1 MIGSVYDY
9 YLTTYASRP
18 ATKSDTHKKSE
29 LRSVY
34 NNIVKISK
42 KSPLYKVSVSENIQK
57 FAIDLKENART
68 LSTDANNLFEKS
80 LESAKSLKY
89 VSDNENV
96 VQVKTLDNAND
107 INTND
112 TNANDININDTYAN
126 DININNT
133 NANDININNANT
145 NDININDT
153 NIDSTVSSNADITNP
168 DSDSDNISDAKSVN
182 TAFAS
187 HYNIEVLNLATPQ
200 VNTSDYLNNDDLD
213 IPKGAHSFEVNV
225 GDSAYEFR
233 FNAAKDDTNKTVLE
247 KLSRLINRSNIGLT
261 SKMLYSGNNSAL
273 EITSNA
279 TGLGFTPE
287 IFSIAPGENSP
298 YDKVVSKLGLNNVS
312 SYPTNANFL
321 LNGMEK
327 TTSSNTF
334 TIGKSLEIT
343 LNGISKKGQAT
354 SISLN
359 DDLDSVISSINDMI
373 SSYNNLLDL
382 SNNSNEG
389 SDDAAILNKEI
400 HKTTRQYASNLEN
413 IGITINE
420 NGKMTFDE
428 ALFIQ
433 TANEDDLDKSLASL
447 NSFRQAIVS
456 RADDISINPMK
467 YVDKVMISYPN
478 PVHSFANPYMTSI
491 YTGMMFNGYI

>member
-80 LESAKSLKY
+80 LESEKSQKY
-89 VSDNENV
+89 VSDNEDV
-96 VQVKTLDNAND
+96 VQVKTLDNSND

-112 TNANDININDTYAN
+112 TNANDININ
-126 DININNT
+126 NT
-133 NANDININNANT
+133 NT

-153 NIDSTVSSNADITNP
+153 NIDLTVSSNADITNP
-168 DSDSDNISDAKSVN
+168 DPDSDNISDTKSVN

>member
-80 LESAKSLKY
+80 LESEKSQKY
-89 VSDNENV
+89 VSDNEDV
-96 VQVKTLDNAND
+96 VQVKTLDTSND

-112 TNANDININDTYAN
+112 ANAN

-133 NANDININNANT
+133 NT

-153 NIDSTVSSNADITNP
+153 NIDLTVSSNADITNP
-168 DSDSDNISDAKSVN
+168 DPDSDNISDTKSVN

-200 VNTSDYLNNDDLD
+200 INTSDYLNNDDLD

-233 FNAAKDDTNKTVLE
+233 FNATKDDTNKTVLE

-478 PVHSFANPYMTSI
+478 PIHSFANPYMTSI

>member
-80 LESAKSLKY
+80 LESEKSQKY

-96 VQVKTLDNAND
+96 VQVKTLDTSND

-112 TNANDININDTYAN
+112 TNANDININ
-126 DININNT
+126 NT
-133 NANDININNANT
+133 NT

-153 NIDSTVSSNADITNP
+153 NIDLTVSSNAGITNP
-168 DSDSDNISDAKSVN
+168 DPDSDNISDTKSVN

-200 VNTSDYLNNDDLD
+200 INTSDYLNNDDLD

-233 FNAAKDDTNKTVLE
+233 FNATKDDTNKTVLE

-478 PVHSFANPYMTSI
+478 PIHSFANPYMASI

>member
-80 LESAKSLKY
+80 LESAKSQKY

-112 TNANDININDTYAN
+112 
-126 DININNT
+126 T

-298 YDKVVSKLGLNNVS
+298 YDKVVSMLGLNNVS

>member
-80 LESAKSLKY
+80 LESEKSQKY
-89 VSDNENV
+89 VSDNEDV
-96 VQVKTLDNAND
+96 VQVKTLDTSND

-112 TNANDININDTYAN
+112 TNANDININ
-126 DININNT
+126 NT
-133 NANDININNANT
+133 NT

-153 NIDSTVSSNADITNP
+153 NIDLTVSSNADITNP
-168 DSDSDNISDAKSVN
+168 DPDSDNISDTKSVN

-200 VNTSDYLNNDDLD
+200 INTSDYLNNDDLD

-233 FNAAKDDTNKTVLE
+233 FNATKDDTNKTVLE

-400 HKTTRQYASNLEN
+400 HKTTRLYASNLEN

>member
-80 LESAKSLKY
+80 LESEKSQKY

-96 VQVKTLDNAND
+96 VQVKTLDTSND

-112 TNANDININDTYAN
+112 TNANDININ
-126 DININNT
+126 NT
-133 NANDININNANT
+133 NT

-153 NIDSTVSSNADITNP
+153 NIDLTVSSNAGITNP
-168 DSDSDNISDAKSVN
+168 DPDSDNISDTKSVN

-200 VNTSDYLNNDDLD
+200 INTSDYLNNDDLD

-233 FNAAKDDTNKTVLE
+233 FNATKDDTNKTVLE

-334 TIGKSLEIT
+334 TIGNSLEIT

-478 PVHSFANPYMTSI
+478 PIHSFANPYMTSI

>member
-80 LESAKSLKY
+80 LESEKSQKY

-96 VQVKTLDNAND
+96 VQVKTLDTSND

-112 TNANDININDTYAN
+112 TNANDININ
-126 DININNT
+126 NT
-133 NANDININNANT
+133 NT

-153 NIDSTVSSNADITNP
+153 NIDLTVSSNAGITNP
-168 DSDSDNISDAKSVN
+168 DPDSDNISDTKSVN

-200 VNTSDYLNNDDLD
+200 INTSDYLNNDDLD

-233 FNAAKDDTNKTVLE
+233 FNATKDDTNKTVLE

-389 SDDAAILNKEI
+389 SGDAAILNKEI

-478 PVHSFANPYMTSI
+478 PIHSFANPYMTSI

>member
-80 LESAKSLKY
+80 LESEKSQKY
-89 VSDNENV
+89 VSDNEDV
-96 VQVKTLDNAND
+96 VQVKTLDTSND

-112 TNANDININDTYAN
+112 TNANDININ
-126 DININNT
+126 NT
-133 NANDININNANT
+133 NT

-153 NIDSTVSSNADITNP
+153 NIDLTVSSNADITNP
-168 DSDSDNISDAKSVN
+168 DPDSDNISDTKSVN

-200 VNTSDYLNNDDLD
+200 INTSDYLNNDDLD

-233 FNAAKDDTNKTVLE
+233 FNATKDDTNKTVLE

-456 RADDISINPMK
+456 RADDISINAMK

-478 PVHSFANPYMTSI
+478 PIHSFANPYMTSI

>member
-80 LESAKSLKY
+80 LESEKSQKY
-89 VSDNENV
+89 VSDNEDV

-112 TNANDININDTYAN
+112 TYTNDINTNDTYAN

-133 NANDININNANT
+133 NT

-153 NIDSTVSSNADITNP
+153 NIDLTVSSNADITNP
-168 DSDSDNISDAKSVN
+168 DPDSDNISDAKSVN

-200 VNTSDYLNNDDLD
+200 INTSDYLNNDNLD

-233 FNAAKDDTNKTVLE
+233 FNATKDDTNKTVLE

>member
-9 YLTTYASRP
+9 YLTTYAGRP

-42 KSPLYKVSVSENIQK
+42 KSPLYKVNVSENIQK

-80 LESAKSLKY
+80 LESARNQKY

-96 VQVKTLDNAND
+96 VQVKTLDNGSVNND
-107 INTND
+107 SD
-112 TNANDININDTYAN
+112 NANADDINID
-126 DININNT
+126 
-133 NANDININNANT
+133 
-145 NDININDT
+145 DT
-153 NIDSTVSSNADITNP
+153 NIDSAVSSNAEITNP
-168 DSDSDNISDAKSVN
+168 DLEADNISDTKSVN

-233 FNAAKDDTNKTVLE
+233 FNAANDDTNKTVLE

-279 TGLGFTPE
+279 TGLDFTPE
-287 IFSIAPGENSP
+287 IFSIVPGENSP

-343 LNGISKKGQAT
+343 LNGISKEGQAT

-359 DDLDSVISSINDMI
+359 DDLDSVISSVNDMI

-389 SDDAAILNKEI
+389 SDDAARLNKEI
-400 HKTTRQYASNLEN
+400 HKTARQYASNLEN
-413 IGITINE
+413 IGITVNE
-420 NGKMTFDE
+420 NGKMSFDE

>member
-80 LESAKSLKY
+80 LESEKSQKY

-96 VQVKTLDNAND
+96 VQVKTLDTSND

-112 TNANDININDTYAN
+112 TNANDININ
-126 DININNT
+126 NT
-133 NANDININNANT
+133 NT

-153 NIDSTVSSNADITNP
+153 NIDLTVSSNADITNP
-168 DSDSDNISDAKSVN
+168 DPDSDNISDTKSVN

-200 VNTSDYLNNDDLD
+200 INTSDYLNNDDLD

-233 FNAAKDDTNKTVLE
+233 FNATKDDTNKTVLE

-428 ALFIQ
+428 TLFIQ

>member
-80 LESAKSLKY
+80 LESEKSQKY
-89 VSDNENV
+89 VSDNEDV
-96 VQVKTLDNAND
+96 VQVKTLDNL
-107 INTND
+107 
-112 TNANDININDTYAN
+112 
-126 DININNT
+126 
-133 NANDININNANT
+133 
-145 NDININDT
+145 
-153 NIDSTVSSNADITNP
+153 
-168 DSDSDNISDAKSVN
+168 SDAESVN

-200 VNTSDYLNNDDLD
+200 INTSDYLNNDDLD

-233 FNAAKDDTNKTVLE
+233 FNATKDDTNKTVLE

-327 TTSSNTF
+327 TTPSNTF

-343 LNGISKKGQAT
+343 LNSVSKEGQAT

-359 DDLDSVISSINDMI
+359 DDLDSIISSINDMI

-389 SDDAAILNKEI
+389 SDDAVILNKEI
-400 HKTTRQYASNLEN
+400 LKTTRQYASNLEN
-413 IGITINE
+413 IGITVNE

-433 TANEDDLDKSLASL
+433 TANEEDLDKSLASL

>member
-80 LESAKSLKY
+80 LESEKSQKY

-96 VQVKTLDNAND
+96 VQIKTLDTSND

-112 TNANDININDTYAN
+112 TNANDININ
-126 DININNT
+126 NT
-133 NANDININNANT
+133 NT

-153 NIDSTVSSNADITNP
+153 NIDLTVSSNADITNP
-168 DSDSDNISDAKSVN
+168 DPDSDNISDTKSVN

-200 VNTSDYLNNDDLD
+200 INTSDYLNNDDLD

-233 FNAAKDDTNKTVLE
+233 FNATKDDTNKTVLE

>member
-80 LESAKSLKY
+80 LESEKSQKY
-89 VSDNENV
+89 VSDNEDV
-96 VQVKTLDNAND
+96 VQVKTLDNL
-107 INTND
+107 
-112 TNANDININDTYAN
+112 
-126 DININNT
+126 
-133 NANDININNANT
+133 
-145 NDININDT
+145 
-153 NIDSTVSSNADITNP
+153 
-168 DSDSDNISDAKSVN
+168 SDAESVN

-200 VNTSDYLNNDDLD
+200 INTSDYLNNDDLD

>member
-80 LESAKSLKY
+80 LESEKSQKY
-89 VSDNENV
+89 VSDNEDV
-96 VQVKTLDNAND
+96 VQVKTLDNSND

-112 TNANDININDTYAN
+112 TNANDININ
-126 DININNT
+126 NT
-133 NANDININNANT
+133 NT

-153 NIDSTVSSNADITNP
+153 NIDLTVSSNADITNP
-168 DSDSDNISDAKSVN
+168 DPDSDNISDTKSVN

-200 VNTSDYLNNDDLD
+200 INTSDYLNNDDLD

-233 FNAAKDDTNKTVLE
+233 FNATKDDTNKTVLE

-327 TTSSNTF
+327 TTPSNTF

-343 LNGISKKGQAT
+343 LNSVSKEGQAT

-359 DDLDSVISSINDMI
+359 DDLDSIISSINDMI

-389 SDDAAILNKEI
+389 SDDAVILNKEI
-400 HKTTRQYASNLEN
+400 LKTTRQYASNLEN
-413 IGITINE
+413 IGITVNE

-433 TANEDDLDKSLASL
+433 TANEEDLDKSLASL

>member
-80 LESAKSLKY
+80 LESEKSQKY
-89 VSDNENV
+89 VSDNEDV
-96 VQVKTLDNAND
+96 VQVKTLDTSNDINTNDTNAND

-112 TNANDININDTYAN
+112 TNANDININ
-126 DININNT
+126 NT
-133 NANDININNANT
+133 NT

-153 NIDSTVSSNADITNP
+153 NIDLTVSSNADITNP
-168 DSDSDNISDAKSVN
+168 DPDSDNISDTKSVN

-200 VNTSDYLNNDDLD
+200 INTSDYLNNDDLD

-233 FNAAKDDTNKTVLE
+233 FNATKDDTNKTVLE

-413 IGITINE
+413 IGITING

>member
-80 LESAKSLKY
+80 LESEKSQKY

-96 VQVKTLDNAND
+96 VQVKTLDTSND

-112 TNANDININDTYAN
+112 TNANDININ
-126 DININNT
+126 NT
-133 NANDININNANT
+133 NT

-153 NIDSTVSSNADITNP
+153 NIDLTVSSNADITNP
-168 DSDSDNISDAKSVN
+168 DPDSDNISDTKSVN

-200 VNTSDYLNNDDLD
+200 INTSDYLNNDDLD

-233 FNAAKDDTNKTVLE
+233 FNATKDDTNKTVLE

-478 PVHSFANPYMTSI
+478 PVHSFANPYITSI

>member
-80 LESAKSLKY
+80 LESEKSQKY
-89 VSDNENV
+89 VSDNEDV
-96 VQVKTLDNAND
+96 VQVKTLDNL
-107 INTND
+107 
-112 TNANDININDTYAN
+112 
-126 DININNT
+126 
-133 NANDININNANT
+133 
-145 NDININDT
+145 
-153 NIDSTVSSNADITNP
+153 
-168 DSDSDNISDAKSVN
+168 SDAESVN

-200 VNTSDYLNNDDLD
+200 INTSDYLNNDDLD

-225 GDSAYEFR
+225 DDSAYEFR
-233 FNAAKDDTNKTVLE
+233 FNATNDDTNKTVLE

-327 TTSSNTF
+327 TTPSNTF

-343 LNGISKKGQAT
+343 LNSVSKEGQAT

-359 DDLDSVISSINDMI
+359 DDLDSIISSINDMI

-389 SDDAAILNKEI
+389 SDDAVILNKEI
-400 HKTTRQYASNLEN
+400 LKTTRQYASNLEN
-413 IGITINE
+413 IGITVNE

-433 TANEDDLDKSLASL
+433 TANEEDLDKSLASL

-478 PVHSFANPYMTSI
+478 PIHSFANPYMTSI

>member
-9 YLTTYASRP
+9 YITTYASRP

-80 LESAKSLKY
+80 LESEKSQKY

-96 VQVKTLDNAND
+96 VQVKTLDTSND

-112 TNANDININDTYAN
+112 TNANDININ
-126 DININNT
+126 NT
-133 NANDININNANT
+133 NT

-153 NIDSTVSSNADITNP
+153 NIDLTVSSNAGITNP
-168 DSDSDNISDAKSVN
+168 DPDSDNISDTKSVN

-200 VNTSDYLNNDDLD
+200 INTSDYLNNDDLD

-233 FNAAKDDTNKTVLE
+233 FNATKDDTNKTVLE

-478 PVHSFANPYMTSI
+478 PIHSFANPYMTSI

>member
-80 LESAKSLKY
+80 LESEKSQKY
-89 VSDNENV
+89 VSDNEDV

-112 TNANDININDTYAN
+112 TYTNDINTNDTYVNDININ
-126 DININNT
+126 INNT
-133 NANDININNANT
+133 NT

-153 NIDSTVSSNADITNP
+153 NIDLTVSSNADITNP
-168 DSDSDNISDAKSVN
+168 DPDSDNISDAKSVN

-200 VNTSDYLNNDDLD
+200 INTSDYLNNDDLD

-233 FNAAKDDTNKTVLE
+233 FNATKDDTNKTVLE

-433 TANEDDLDKSLASL
+433 
-447 NSFRQAIVS
+447 IG
-456 RADDISINPMK
+456 RAH
-467 YVDKVMISYPN
+467 V
-478 PVHSFANPYMTSI
+478 
-491 YTGMMFNGYI
+491 

>member
-80 LESAKSLKY
+80 LESEKSQKY

-96 VQVKTLDNAND
+96 VQVKTLDNSND

-112 TNANDININDTYAN
+112 TYTNDINTNDTYAN

-133 NANDININNANT
+133 NT

-153 NIDSTVSSNADITNP
+153 NIDLTVSSNADITNP
-168 DSDSDNISDAKSVN
+168 DPDSDNISDAKSVN

-200 VNTSDYLNNDDLD
+200 INTSDYLNNDDLD

-233 FNAAKDDTNKTVLE
+233 FNATKDDTNKTVLE

-298 YDKVVSKLGLNNVS
+298 YDKVVSALGLNNVS

-327 TTSSNTF
+327 TTPSNTF
-334 TIGKSLEIT
+334 TIGRSLEIT
-343 LNGISKKGQAT
+343 LNSVSKEGQAT

-359 DDLDSVISSINDMI
+359 DDLDSIISSINDMI

>member
-80 LESAKSLKY
+80 LESEKSQKY
-89 VSDNENV
+89 VSDNEDV
-96 VQVKTLDNAND
+96 VQVKTLDNL
-107 INTND
+107 
-112 TNANDININDTYAN
+112 
-126 DININNT
+126 
-133 NANDININNANT
+133 
-145 NDININDT
+145 
-153 NIDSTVSSNADITNP
+153 
-168 DSDSDNISDAKSVN
+168 SDAESVN

-200 VNTSDYLNNDDLD
+200 INTSDYLNNDDLD

-233 FNAAKDDTNKTVLE
+233 FNATKDDTNKTVLE

>member
-80 LESAKSLKY
+80 LESEKSQKY
-89 VSDNENV
+89 VSDNEDV
-96 VQVKTLDNAND
+96 VQVKTLDTSND

-112 TNANDININDTYAN
+112 TNANDININ
-126 DININNT
+126 NT
-133 NANDININNANT
+133 NT

-153 NIDSTVSSNADITNP
+153 NIDLTVSSNAGITNP
-168 DSDSDNISDAKSVN
+168 DPDSDNISDTKSVN

-200 VNTSDYLNNDDLD
+200 INTSDYLNNDDLD

-233 FNAAKDDTNKTVLE
+233 FNATKDDTNKTVLE

-478 PVHSFANPYMTSI
+478 PIHSFANPYMTSI

>member
-42 KSPLYKVSVSENIQK
+42 KSPLYKVNVSENIQK

-80 LESAKSLKY
+80 LESARNQKY

-96 VQVKTLDNAND
+96 VQVKTLDNANTD
-107 INTND
+107 
-112 TNANDININDTYAN
+112 DINID
-126 DININNT
+126 
-133 NANDININNANT
+133 
-145 NDININDT
+145 DT
-153 NIDSTVSSNADITNP
+153 NIDSAVSSNAEITNP
-168 DSDSDNISDAKSVN
+168 DSESDNISDTKSVN

-233 FNAAKDDTNKTVLE
+233 FNAANDDTNKTVLE

-287 IFSIAPGENSP
+287 IFSIVPGENSP

-343 LNGISKKGQAT
+343 LNGISKEGQAT

-359 DDLDSVISSINDMI
+359 DDLDSVISSVNDMI

-389 SDDAAILNKEI
+389 SDDAARLNKEI
-400 HKTTRQYASNLEN
+400 HKTARQYASNLEN

-420 NGKMTFDE
+420 NGKMSFDE

-433 TANEDDLDKSLASL
+433 IANEDDLDKSLVSL

>member
-80 LESAKSLKY
+80 LESEKSQKY
-89 VSDNENV
+89 VSDNEDV
-96 VQVKTLDNAND
+96 VQVKTLDNLS
-107 INTND
+107 D
-112 TNANDININDTYAN
+112 TE
-126 DININNT
+126 
-133 NANDININNANT
+133 
-145 NDININDT
+145 
-153 NIDSTVSSNADITNP
+153 
-168 DSDSDNISDAKSVN
+168 SVN

-187 HYNIEVLNLATPQ
+187 LYNIEVLNLATPQ
-200 VNTSDYLNNDDLD
+200 INTSDYLNNDDLD

-233 FNAAKDDTNKTVLE
+233 FNATKDDTNKTVLE

-354 SISLN
+354 SMSLN

>member
-80 LESAKSLKY
+80 LESEKSQKY

-96 VQVKTLDNAND
+96 VQVKTLDNSND

-112 TNANDININDTYAN
+112 TNANDININ
-126 DININNT
+126 NT
-133 NANDININNANT
+133 NT

-153 NIDSTVSSNADITNP
+153 NIDLTVSSNADITNP
-168 DSDSDNISDAKSVN
+168 DPDSDNISDTKSVN

-200 VNTSDYLNNDDLD
+200 INTSDYLNNDDLD

-233 FNAAKDDTNKTVLE
+233 FNATKDDTNKTVLE

>member
-80 LESAKSLKY
+80 LESEKSQKY
-89 VSDNENV
+89 VSDNEDV
-96 VQVKTLDNAND
+96 VQVKTLDNL
-107 INTND
+107 
-112 TNANDININDTYAN
+112 
-126 DININNT
+126 
-133 NANDININNANT
+133 
-145 NDININDT
+145 
-153 NIDSTVSSNADITNP
+153 
-168 DSDSDNISDAKSVN
+168 SDAESVN

-200 VNTSDYLNNDDLD
+200 INTSDYLNNDDLD

-233 FNAAKDDTNKTVLE
+233 FNATKDDTNKTVLE

-321 LNGMEK
+321 LNGIEK

-478 PVHSFANPYMTSI
+478 PVHSFTNPYMTSI

>member
-80 LESAKSLKY
+80 LESEKSQKY

-96 VQVKTLDNAND
+96 VQVKTLDTSND

-112 TNANDININDTYAN
+112 TNANDININ
-126 DININNT
+126 NT
-133 NANDININNANT
+133 NT

-153 NIDSTVSSNADITNP
+153 NIDLTFSSNAGITNP
-168 DSDSDNISDAKSVN
+168 DPDSDNISDTKSVN

-200 VNTSDYLNNDDLD
+200 INTSDYLNNDDLD

-233 FNAAKDDTNKTVLE
+233 FNATKDDTNKTVLE

>member
-80 LESAKSLKY
+80 LESEKSQKY
-89 VSDNENV
+89 VSDNEDV
-96 VQVKTLDNAND
+96 VQVKTLDNL
-107 INTND
+107 
-112 TNANDININDTYAN
+112 
-126 DININNT
+126 
-133 NANDININNANT
+133 
-145 NDININDT
+145 
-153 NIDSTVSSNADITNP
+153 
-168 DSDSDNISDAKSVN
+168 SDAESVN

-200 VNTSDYLNNDDLD
+200 INTSDYLNNDDLD

-225 GDSAYEFR
+225 DDSAYEFR
-233 FNAAKDDTNKTVLE
+233 FNATNDDTNKTVLE

-327 TTSSNTF
+327 TTPSNTF

-343 LNGISKKGQAT
+343 LNSVSKEGQST

-359 DDLDSVISSINDMI
+359 DDLDSIISSINDMI

-389 SDDAAILNKEI
+389 SDDAVILNKEI
-400 HKTTRQYASNLEN
+400 LKTTRQYASNLEN
-413 IGITINE
+413 IGITVNE

-433 TANEDDLDKSLASL
+433 TANEEDLDKSLASL

>member
-80 LESAKSLKY
+80 LESEKSQKY
-89 VSDNENV
+89 VSDNEDV

-112 TNANDININDTYAN
+112 TNANDIN
-126 DININNT
+126 NT
-133 NANDININNANT
+133 NT

-153 NIDSTVSSNADITNP
+153 NIDLTVSSNADITNP
-168 DSDSDNISDAKSVN
+168 DPDSDNISDTKSVN

-200 VNTSDYLNNDDLD
+200 INTSDYLNNDDLD

-233 FNAAKDDTNKTVLE
+233 FNATKDDTNKTVLE

-467 YVDKVMISYPN
+467 YVNKVMISYPN

>member
-80 LESAKSLKY
+80 LESEKSQKY
-89 VSDNENV
+89 VSDNEDV
-96 VQVKTLDNAND
+96 VQVKTLDTSND

-112 TNANDININDTYAN
+112 TNANDININ
-126 DININNT
+126 NT
-133 NANDININNANT
+133 NT

-153 NIDSTVSSNADITNP
+153 NIDLTVSSNADITNP
-168 DSDSDNISDAKSVN
+168 DPDSDNISDTKSVN

-200 VNTSDYLNNDDLD
+200 INTSDYLNNDDLD

-233 FNAAKDDTNKTVLE
+233 FNATKDDTNKTVLE

-478 PVHSFANPYMTSI
+478 PAHSFANPYMTSI

>member
-42 KSPLYKVSVSENIQK
+42 KSPLYKVNVSENIQK

-80 LESAKSLKY
+80 LESARNQKY

-96 VQVKTLDNAND
+96 VQVKTLDNGSVNSDSEAGID
-107 INTND
+107 SDNTNTD
-112 TNANDININDTYAN
+112 DINID
-126 DININNT
+126 
-133 NANDININNANT
+133 
-145 NDININDT
+145 DT
-153 NIDSTVSSNADITNP
+153 NTESAVSSNAEITNP
-168 DSDSDNISDAKSVN
+168 DLESDNISDTKSVN

-233 FNAAKDDTNKTVLE
+233 FNAANDDTNKTVLE

-287 IFSIAPGENSP
+287 IFSIVPGENSP

-343 LNGISKKGQAT
+343 LNGISKEGQAT

-389 SDDAAILNKEI
+389 SDDAARLNKEI
-400 HKTTRQYASNLEN
+400 HKIARQYASNLEN
-413 IGITINE
+413 IGITVNE
-420 NGKMTFDE
+420 NGKMSFDE

>member
-80 LESAKSLKY
+80 LESEKSQKY
-89 VSDNENV
+89 VSDNEDV
-96 VQVKTLDNAND
+96 VQVKTLDTSND

-112 TNANDININDTYAN
+112 TNANDININ
-126 DININNT
+126 NT
-133 NANDININNANT
+133 NT

-153 NIDSTVSSNADITNP
+153 NIDLTVSSNADITNP
-168 DSDSDNISDAKSVN
+168 DPDSDNISDTKSFN

-200 VNTSDYLNNDDLD
+200 INTSDYLNNDDLD

-233 FNAAKDDTNKTVLE
+233 FNATKDDTNKTVLE

>member
-80 LESAKSLKY
+80 LESEKSQKY
-89 VSDNENV
+89 VSDNEDV
-96 VQVKTLDNAND
+96 VQVKTLDNL
-107 INTND
+107 
-112 TNANDININDTYAN
+112 
-126 DININNT
+126 
-133 NANDININNANT
+133 
-145 NDININDT
+145 
-153 NIDSTVSSNADITNP
+153 
-168 DSDSDNISDAKSVN
+168 SDAESVN

-200 VNTSDYLNNDDLD
+200 INTSDYLNNDDLD

-225 GDSAYEFR
+225 DDSAYEFR
-233 FNAAKDDTNKTVLE
+233 FNATNDDTNKTVLE

-327 TTSSNTF
+327 TTPSNTF

-343 LNGISKKGQAT
+343 LNSVSKEGQTT

-359 DDLDSVISSINDMI
+359 DDLDSIISSINDMI

>member
-80 LESAKSLKY
+80 LESEKSQKY
-89 VSDNENV
+89 VSDNEDV
-96 VQVKTLDNAND
+96 VQVKTLDTSND

-112 TNANDININDTYAN
+112 TNANDININ
-126 DININNT
+126 NT
-133 NANDININNANT
+133 NT

-153 NIDSTVSSNADITNP
+153 NIYLTVSSNADITNP
-168 DSDSDNISDAKSVN
+168 DPDSDNISDTKSVN

-200 VNTSDYLNNDDLD
+200 INTSDYLNNDDLD

-233 FNAAKDDTNKTVLE
+233 FNATKDDTNKTVLE

-478 PVHSFANPYMTSI
+478 PIHSFANPYMTSI

>member
-80 LESAKSLKY
+80 LESEKSQKY
-89 VSDNENV
+89 VSDNEDV
-96 VQVKTLDNAND
+96 VQVKTLDNSND

-112 TNANDININDTYAN
+112 TNANDININ
-126 DININNT
+126 NT
-133 NANDININNANT
+133 IT

-153 NIDSTVSSNADITNP
+153 NIDLTVSSNADITNP
-168 DSDSDNISDAKSVN
+168 DPDSDNISDAKSVN

-200 VNTSDYLNNDDLD
+200 INTSDYLNNDDLD

-233 FNAAKDDTNKTVLE
+233 FNATKDDTNKTVLE

-321 LNGMEK
+321 LNGIEK

>member
-80 LESAKSLKY
+80 LESEKSQKY

-96 VQVKTLDNAND
+96 VQVKTLDTSND

-112 TNANDININDTYAN
+112 TNANDININ
-126 DININNT
+126 NT
-133 NANDININNANT
+133 NT

-153 NIDSTVSSNADITNP
+153 NIDLTVSSNTGITNP
-168 DSDSDNISDAKSVN
+168 DPDSDNISDTKSVN

-200 VNTSDYLNNDDLD
+200 INTSDYLNNDDLD

-233 FNAAKDDTNKTVLE
+233 FNATKDDTNKTVLE

-456 RADDISINPMK
+456 RADEISINPMK